1 MKAQEWI
8 GIIIVRFRKDRV
20 MVYTYLAIAI
30 IAEVAATSALKAS
43 AEFTKLIP
51 SLIVIVGYGASFYL
65 LTLVLRTI
73 PVAITYAIWSGLG
86 IVLVAL
92 VGAILYKQIPDI
104 PAVIGMGLIVAGIA
118 IINVFSKT
126 IAH

>member
-1 MKAQEWI
+1 MAYI
-8 GIIIVRFRKDRV
+8 
-20 MVYTYLAIAI
+20 YLAIAI
-30 IAEVAATSALKAS
+30 VTEVAATSALKAS
-43 AEFTKLIP
+43 EEFTKLIP
-51 SLIVIVGYGASFYL
+51 SLIVIVGYGVAFYL

-73 PVAITYAIWSGLG
+73 PVGITYAVWAGLG

-104 PAVIGMGLIVAGIA
+104 PAVIGMGLIVVGVV

-126 IAH
+126 ISH